1 MRPKPIL
8 TRREALILLAAIW
21 FVGVLMMFYA
31 INKPLDPDALQA
43 IGRLARIAAAWVAVL
58 ALANL
63 IGRSQRS
70 ALENF
75 PAVERMA
82 LQVGLGLGILSL
94 ILLGLGAV
102 QLYSEWLLWLLV
114 LLPLPVSLPAAV
126 RDMRASVGTRSRIS
140 PEWLFVG
147 LAGGCALLLALAP
160 PTAWD
165 SLVYHLTGPK
175 LYLEQGG
182 LTHPLDLPYLGFPKV
197 GPMMFLLGS
206 ALAGPALAQ
215 VLHLAFAGLTVV
227 LLPGLVNSMAPRR
240 GSLAAAILVGVPSM
254 WLLAG
259 RAYVEWITAYW
270 VIASLVLIQ
279 TPASSA
285 RQTRLTGLAGLCA
298 GLALATKYTAIWP
311 VVGLALASVV
321 NRRSLRHL
329 LLFVLAAIASLLPSL
344 LSDWALTGNPV
355 YPFVFDGVYWDSF
368 RSQWFSR
375 FGTGLP
381 PLRLL
386 LAGWEATVFGV
397 EGGFFVGHPSYAA
410 AIGPL
415 LLGLAPL
422 ALLRLAKQSKAR
434 LGSMR
439 EMTIVMTAGWIGWT
453 VQLGQSQLLVQTR
466 LLFPIFPLLAATA
479 AVGYEALGDL
489 SRRLQ
494 FVLGG
499 LLAFVLS
506 LTLVGYLMYTAGERA
521 AEVVSGR
528 LSTEAY
534 LETQLG
540 DYDRAIRM
548 VNQLPSGARVR
559 FLWEPRSFYC
569 DPVVTCEPDA
579 LLDRWWHAMRLAP
592 QADPVMAAWQ
602 AQGVTHVLFY
612 RLGAEAVRQEGFDPI
627 SEVDWIQL
635 ERALHSLLTPVWQI
649 GDSYVLYRLP

>member
-1 MRPKPIL
+1 MRPKPML
-8 TRREALILLAAIW
+8 TRREALILLTTAW
-21 FVGVLMMFYA
+21 FVGLVLLFYA
-31 INKPLDPDALQA
+31 VNKPLDPDSLQA
-43 IGRLARIAAAWVAVL
+43 IGRLARIAAAWAAVL

-70 ALENF
+70 ALENL
-75 PAVERMA
+75 PAVEQMA

-94 ILLGLGAV
+94 ILVGLGAL
-102 QLYSEWLLWLLV
+102 QLYSAWLLWLLV

-126 RDMRASVGTRSRIS
+126 RDLKACTGPRTRIS
-140 PEWLFVG
+140 PERWFVL
-147 LAGGCALLLALAP
+147 LAGGCALLLAVSP

-182 LTHPLDLPYLGFPKV
+182 LTHALDLPYLGFPKV
-197 GPMMFLLGS
+197 GPMLFLLGS

-215 VLHLAFAGLTVV
+215 VLHLTFAGLTLA
-227 LLPGLVNSMAPRR
+227 LLPGLVNAVAPRR
-240 GSLAAAILVGVPSM
+240 GPLAAAILVGVPSM

-259 RAYVEWITAYW
+259 RAYVEWIAAFW
-270 VIASLVLIQ
+270 VVASLVLIQ
-279 TPASSA
+279 TPTSST
-285 RQTRLTGLAGLCA
+285 RQTRLTVLAGVCA
-298 GLALATKYTAIWP
+298 GFALATKYTAIWP
-311 VVGLALASVV
+311 VLGLALASVV
-321 NRRSLRHL
+321 NRRSVRHL
-329 LLFVLAAIASLLPSL
+329 LLFVLAATASLLPSL

-355 YPFVFDGVYWDSF
+355 YPFVLDGVYWDSF

-422 ALLRLAKQSKAR
+422 ALLRLAKQPKAR

-439 EMTIVMTAGWIGWT
+439 DMSIVMAVGWIGWT
-453 VQLGQSQLLVQTR
+453 VQLGESQLLVQTR
-466 LLFPIFPLLAATA
+466 LLFPIFPLLAAAA

-489 SRRLQ
+489 SRRVQ
-494 FVLGG
+494 FVVGG

-506 LTLVGYLMYTAGERA
+506 LTLVGYLVHTAGERA

-534 LETQLG
+534 LSAQLG
-540 DYDRAIRM
+540 DHQRAIRT
-548 VNQLPSGARVR
+548 VNQLPSGSRVR

-569 DPVVTCEPDA
+569 DPLVTCEPDA
-579 LLDRWWHAMRLAP
+579 LLDRWWHAMRLEP
-592 QADPVMAAWQ
+592 QADQVLAAWRGE
-602 AQGVTHVLFY
+602 GVTHILFY
-612 RLGAEAVRQEGFDPI
+612 RLGAEAVRQGGFDPI
-627 SEVDWIQL
+627 SESDWIQL
-635 ERALHSLLTPVWQI
+635 ERALDGLLTPVGQI
-649 GDSYVLYRLP
+649 GDSYALYRLP